1 MRELIILLGFGIIA
15 FFVNKEAFWFVYL
28 VAEAVSLAVI
38 LIFVFI
44 RKIVTHKSI
53 VDFHKKIVFSES
65 FNGSCEKISDT
76 CERIQGFMENHNIGM
91 KQAMMITLAV
101 DETCRIIATQS
112 GDLKLQITLVIEND
126 VCVVH
131 IRDNASKFNP
141 MEIDENSDE
150 GFGLKIV
157 RKKTKEYY
165 YRQFVGFNM
174 LTLLFER
181 AV

>member
-1 MRELIILLGFGIIA
+1 MEERE
-15 FFVNKEAFWFVYL
+15 
-28 VAEAVSLAVI
+28 
-38 LIFVFI
+38 
-44 RKIVTHKSI
+44 
-53 VDFHKKIVFSES
+53 
-65 FNGSCEKISDT
+65 
-76 CERIQGFMENHNIGM
+76 IGM
-91 KQAMMITLAV
+91 KQAMMIALSV

-112 GDLKLQITLVIEND
+112 GDLKLQITLVIEDD
-126 VCVVH
+126 VCAVH